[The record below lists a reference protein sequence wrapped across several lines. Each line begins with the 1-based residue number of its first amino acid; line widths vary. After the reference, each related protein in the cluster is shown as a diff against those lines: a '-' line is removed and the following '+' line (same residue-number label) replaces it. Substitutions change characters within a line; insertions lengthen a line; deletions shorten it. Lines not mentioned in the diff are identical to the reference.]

1 MDCKTAREFITLYI
15 DGMLDE
21 SDKLNIEAHL
31 EECRECYKRFAEI
44 KEVVTLLGELGE
56 ENVPDGFSKRL
67 RIQLEAQQQI
77 SRQSNK
83 GSRGKDGSYHWV
95 KWVGMAA
102 ALAVIV
108 LSIRML
114 GVLDLRNKA
123 AVSLDE
129 SAANGSAG
137 SVAIQ
142 DSYEEVP
149 KIDSPD
155 DQSAGYE
162 HTSPREIKEQN
173 SQSINGESVETG
185 EDTRGKGETKQE
197 TDSGISP
204 EENTDDAA
212 ADYIR
217 SDVVELKVQDICVT
231 PHNLM
236 TKILQYD
243 INILDVDE
251 NSLTLQFTDNEQRRV
266 LYKELKMLGTVSDTG
281 EDFSSDNVTI
291 VIIHNE

>member
-1 MDCKTAREFITLYI
+1 MKKCP
-15 DGMLDE
+15 
-21 SDKLNIEAHL
+21 KL
-31 EECRECYKRFAEI
+31 
-44 KEVVTLLGELGE
+44 
-56 ENVPDGFSKRL
+56 
-67 RIQLEAQQQI
+67 
-77 SRQSNK
+77 
-83 GSRGKDGSYHWV
+83 
-95 KWVGMAA
+95 
-102 ALAVIV
+102 IV
-108 LSIRML
+108 RMTNQR
-114 GVLDLRNKA
+114 VM
-123 AVSLDE
+123 SM
-129 SAANGSAG
+129 
-137 SVAIQ
+137 
-142 DSYEEVP
+142 P
-149 KIDSPD
+149 
-155 DQSAGYE
+155 
-162 HTSPREIKEQN
+162 PREIKEQN
-173 SQSINGESVETG
+173 SQSNGESVETG

-197 TDSGISP
+197 RIP
-204 EENTDDAA
+204 VFHRRKILMMP

>member
-1 MDCKTAREFITLYI
+1 MR
-15 DGMLDE
+15 
-21 SDKLNIEAHL
+21 
-31 EECRECYKRFAEI
+31 
-44 KEVVTLLGELGE
+44 
-56 ENVPDGFSKRL
+56 P
-67 RIQLEAQQQI
+67 
-77 SRQSNK
+77 
-83 GSRGKDGSYHWV
+83 V
-95 KWVGMAA
+95 K
-102 ALAVIV
+102 I
-108 LSIRML
+108 
-114 GVLDLRNKA
+114 
-123 AVSLDE
+123 
-129 SAANGSAG
+129 
-137 SVAIQ
+137 
-142 DSYEEVP
+142 P
-149 KIDSPD
+149 
-155 DQSAGYE
+155 
-162 HTSPREIKEQN
+162 
-173 SQSINGESVETG
+173 
-185 EDTRGKGETKQE
+185 GKGETKQE